1 MGELVNLRQERK
13 RKERDRKA
21 KKADANRAKHGRSRG
36 ERSLADAEH
45 QKSDR
50 HLDAHRITAPDA
62 SGASSVQASDG
73 DPSLTSSGASIPTS
87 EEGASTPA
95 AAKPTAKMPNARGKN
110 NVVSIFAPNIPD
122 RK

>member
-21 KKADANRAKHGRSRG
+21 QKADANRARHGRSRG
-36 ERSLADAEH
+36 ERSLTDAEH

-50 HLDAHRITAPDA
+50 HLDAHRISGPDA
-62 SGASSVQASDG
+62 SD
-73 DPSLTSSGASIPTS
+73 
-87 EEGASTPA
+87 A
-95 AAKPTAKMPNARGKN
+95 AAKHMSDQVSTDGVPAKTTSAATSGDQGDSKATVAAPKTTRKS

>member
-21 KKADANRAKHGRSRG
+21 KKADANRARHGRSRG
-36 ERSLADAEH
+36 ERSLTDAEH

-50 HLDAHRITAPDA
+50 HLDAHRISGPDGATDHASNGVSAKTTSAA
-62 SGASSVQASDG
+62 SGSDQG
-73 DPSLTSSGASIPTS
+73 DSKATV
-87 EEGASTPA
+87 A
-95 AAKPTAKMPNARGKN
+95 APKTTRKS